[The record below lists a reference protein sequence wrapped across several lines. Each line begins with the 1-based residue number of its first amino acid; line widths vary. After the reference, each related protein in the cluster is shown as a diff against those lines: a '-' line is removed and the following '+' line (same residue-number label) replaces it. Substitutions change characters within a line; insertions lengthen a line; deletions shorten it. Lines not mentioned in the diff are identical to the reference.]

1 MRATEPFPRAW
12 RHDSVVLVH
21 DYLLVMRGAER
32 TFAAIADC
40 FPHAPIATLL
50 YDEFGTHGRFSGR
63 AVTTSF
69 LQSVAADQR
78 RFRHFLPVLP
88 LAAERLRLGDARVVV
103 SSSSAFAHGVR
114 PPADAVHVCYCHS
127 PLRYAWHEGERAHGE
142 MPPWARPAGRAALA
156 GVRRWDRR
164 AAQRVTAYIANS
176 ELTRRRIAE
185 FYGREA
191 AVVYPPVDI
200 DRFTLEPDPS
210 DAFLMVG
217 EITRHKNVEVALAAA
232 ERAGVRIQVVG
243 DGPDLA
249 RLRQRFPDTEFL
261 GRISDEALLARY
273 AQCRALVVPAVEE
286 FGITM
291 VEAHASGRPVVAAA
305 RGGATEIV
313 EDGVTGVLFPPDDVD
328 VLADT
333 LANVDW
339 EAFDPHTLRAN
350 AERFSSDR
358 FERRL
363 KEEIA
368 AALARAES
376 ATSHAVGDRFA
387 GMESRPDLDEGAGAR
402 RASPVPFS

>member
-1 MRATEPFPRAW
+1 MEATETSPCAW
-12 RHDSVVLVH
+12 RHEGVVLVH

-32 TFAAIADC
+32 TFAAITDC
-40 FPHAPIATLL
+40 FPRAPIATLL
-50 YDEFGTHGRFSGR
+50 YDEFGTHGRFRGR

-88 LAAERLRLGDARVVV
+88 LAAETLRLGNARVVV

-114 PPADAVHVCYCHS
+114 PPPDAVHVCYCHS
-127 PLRYAWHEGERAHGE
+127 PLRYAWHESERAHNE
-142 MPPWARPAGRAALA
+142 LPPWARPAGRAALA

-185 FYGREA
+185 FYGRDA
-191 AVVYPPVDI
+191 AVVYPPVEL
-200 DRFTLEPDPS
+200 DRFTLGPDPS

-217 EITRHKNVEVALAAA
+217 EITRHKNLEVALAAA
-232 ERAGVRIQVVG
+232 QRAGVRIQVAG
-243 DGPDLA
+243 DGPDLT
-249 RLRQRFPDTEFL
+249 RLRRHFPDAEFL

-273 AQCRALVVPAVEE
+273 ARCRALVVTAVEE

-313 EDGVTGVLFPPDDVD
+313 QDGVTGVLFPPGDVD
-328 VLADT
+328 ALADT

-368 AALARAES
+368 GAVAHTDS
-376 ATSHAVGDRFA
+376 ATSRTGR
-387 GMESRPDLDEGAGAR
+387 
-402 RASPVPFS
+402 